1 MHQAVKPYRFIDIV
15 GVRHVVTVCNPKGNA
30 PDIAISNSN
39 NVFFSW
45 KNNIKTKLNRMR
57 EREKNKK

>member
-1 MHQAVKPYRFIDIV
+1 MSPTVEPYRLIHIV
-15 GVRHVVTVCNPKGNA
+15 RVRHVVTVCNPKGNA